1 MKKQIAIS
9 TLAAS
14 IATWIFV
21 VELQLMGVHVYAIT
35 ALSFVLYSVVIHLTV
50 RYMQK
55 HEK

>member
-21 VELQLMGVHVYAIT
+21 VALQLMGVHVYAIT